1 MRVARYGLR
10 VKRGRDMDEIKKQ
23 ADDLLEEIGEWES
36 RLAVVE
42 TEIAIE
48 IEEITS
54 RHQDDLDKLKA
65 FIKTRDSQ
73 LRRLIKKHKS
83 GLFSSDDDRLD
94 LEHGALLYSKNKLVK
109 KAKGMLARL
118 IKGKER
124 DAIKVVE
131 SVNWDELEKWPDEK
145 LKHFGTER
153 KEKELFAYESFDP
166 EAHDGVSN

>member
-1 MRVARYGLR
+1 ME
-10 VKRGRDMDEIKKQ
+10 EIKKQ
-23 ADDLLEEIGEWES
+23 ADDLLEEIGVWGS
-36 RLAVVE
+36 RLAAVE

-54 RHQDDLDKLKA
+54 RHWDDLEKLKA
-65 FIKTRDSQ
+65 FIKARDSQ
-73 LRRLIKKHKS
+73 LRRLIKKHKK
-83 GLFSSDDDRLD
+83 GLFTDPALAAAGPVETVTDVRLN

-118 IKGKER
+118 LKNKER
-124 DAIKVVE
+124 AAIKVVE

-153 KEKELFAYESFDP
+153 IEKELFAYEVNS
-166 EAHDGVSN
+166 